1 MSWTSRSFT
10 ARSTSPRSRK
20 PSASI
25 RSTSKRCPRLR
36 RCRSLTDVRRCSAL
50 TDEPAETPEPV
61 SEDSGTDLYFD
72 VFELQPV
79 VFVVSFERTDD
90 RDTPDR
96 LFDSRNPLSFVAN
109 AVTMALGTISGA
121 RVEFKSIGLWATR
134 TTSGALFNRVFTA
147 YRTELVPQ
155 LYRLVG
161 SADFLGNPVG
171 LFNNV
176 ASGVSD
182 LFYEPINGVVAHGG
196 ADLGYGIA
204 RGAGNFLKKSA
215 FGVTDSVSKLTGTVG
230 KGISAATL
238 DPSWAQKRQQRQM
251 RNRHKI
257 NGFATGASAFVDSI
271 ASGIQGI
278 AVRTTL
284 SFRICSR

>member
-1 MSWTSRSFT
+1 M
-10 ARSTSPRSRK
+10 ARLPK
-20 PSASI
+20 PLASI
-25 RSTSKRCPRLR
+25 RPTSENLR
-36 RCRSLTDVRRCSAL
+36 PASGPHRADGRWSSAL
-50 TDEPAETPEPV
+50 TDEPADTPEPV
-61 SEDSGTDLYFD
+61 SEDSGSDLYFD

-134 TTSGALFNRVFTA
+134 TTSGALFNRVFMA
-147 YRTELVPQ
+147 YRAELVPQ

-196 ADLGYGIA
+196 GDLGYGIA

-230 KGISAATL
+230 KGAYSSLRKTSAAELRLRGGRHLGRHAGSELGAEATAEAN
-238 DPSWAQKRQQRQM
+238 AQPPQDQWLRDR
-251 RNRHKI
+251 REC
-257 NGFATGASAFVDSI
+257 
-271 ASGIQGI
+271 
-278 AVRTTL
+278 VR
-284 SFRICSR
+284 